1 MNTTIILIACM
12 SVTNVS
18 EAVLNAKGD
27 INRYVGE
34 RNIVESDSNLP
45 SITANV
51 SFTGSEKMAIAEL
64 GEKYSI
70 RVLFIEG
77 DGTWNSGCTAS

>member
-18 EAVLNAKGD
+18 EAVLNAKDD

-34 RNIVESDSNLP
+34 RNVIESDSNLP

-51 SFTGSEKMAIAEL
+51 CFTGNEKLAIAEIA
-64 GEKYSI
+64 EKYSI